1 LCARNSSAACFIF
14 ISDLLLDRSAIVRL
28 PAGGGI
34 GGGTDRRVRALTDAA
49 ARIRRDAER
58 SFEKGDAMEAM
69 SATDARERAAEHAAK
84 AEKLLKSWWLS
95 SHVQAQAHASLAVYY
110 TELADPCRE
119 ASARPRRACQRA

>member
-1 LCARNSSAACFIF
+1 MVRSSSA
-14 ISDLLLDRSAIVRL
+14 
-28 PAGGGI
+28 GGI
-34 GGGTDRRVRALTDAA
+34 GDGTDRTVRALADAA
-49 ARIRRDAER
+49 VRIRRDAER

-110 TELADPCRE
+110 TELADG
-119 ASARPRRACQRA
+119 RRANGARTPGA